1 MATLAALFIG
11 APTLFGLFL
20 FMRPAMDAIREG
32 DYTLQGFTM
41 GAKLAY
47 ALTAIAF
54 MAVAFAMMAV
64 ACN

>member
-1 MATLAALFIG
+1 MTVAVALFVG
-11 APTLFGLFL
+11 TPALFGLFM

-32 DYTLQGFTM
+32 DSTLKRFTM
-41 GAKLAY
+41 GAKVVY
-47 ALTAIAF
+47 AIAAIAF